1 MQVKHLLYVKDC
13 TLMSPTKATDACKAR
28 SSDAS
33 KTRCKTRASNA
44 SYSLVLFTRL
54 RLVLLALVTH
64 PRLEGDECN
73 ESSCTDISATNARQ
87 GVNFED
93 YNQSCHTG
101 RKKERRRDALMT
113 TETCKHKSTETCK
126 HRAERCIDPSDLS

>member
-1 MQVKHLLYVKDC
+1 MLYVHSCTQVKHLLYDVKDC

-73 ESSCTDISATNARQ
+73 ESSCTDISATKARQ
-87 GVNFED
+87 GVNLRGL
-93 YNQSCHTG
+93 QSVMPN
-101 RKKERRRDALMT
+101 RKKERK
-113 TETCKHKSTETCK
+113 TE
-126 HRAERCIDPSDLS
+126 R